1 MPRRTG
7 KSGDQRATAAAGE
20 QISPEPLPTEERTFL
35 IADVRNYTAFTQEQ
49 GDQAAA
55 RLTMKFAAL
64 AAASARQHQGRLLSQ
79 RGDEIVAVFASPR
92 RALRTALALI
102 TICAEETSR
111 DPSLPLHVGAGVAA
125 GKVVCVGE
133 DYRGAA
139 LNLASRLCSLAREGE
154 ALASQPV
161 VRQARQMPGV
171 TFVERGAAQLKGLQQ
186 GVAIY
191 SVLPAGQT
199 GPTEAQPVSP
209 RPKPHPWLPA
219 PLTPLIGR
227 ETDVALAQKL
237 LRREDARLVTITGPG
252 GVGKTRLSVAVGA
265 SLAGDFP
272 DGVYFVELAAVTDPQ
287 LVPQV
292 IAQRLGIALTSG
304 LPALEQIAAAT
315 REKRMLWVLDNFE
328 QLLDGALIVRDALEA
343 CPSVKALVT
352 SRATLRLRGEWEA
365 PLSPLAL
372 PDASLDLTPDDAL
385 TYPAVRLF
393 VDRAQAAS
401 PTFEL
406 DDVTLTPAVG
416 ICRRLDGLPLAL
428 ELAAARIRVMPLP
441 ALLDRLSD
449 ATHPAR
455 LKTLTGGARDM
466 PARHQT
472 LRAAIDWSYE
482 LLAPGEQA
490 LFRALA
496 TFAGGAT
503 FEAIEAVILASAH
516 PETDV
521 FAGLAT
527 LVEQSLLTQR
537 EEEGKPRYL
546 MLETIREY
554 GLERL
559 AASGDAEA
567 VNDGHARFYLN
578 LAEEAAPKLTGPRQQ
593 EWLQRLE
600 REQDNMRVAL
610 RWTQER
616 DLVSALRIASA
627 LYRFWETRGYAV
639 EGRRWLD
646 GLLARA
652 GNEGI
657 VLSEEVYSKAHIAAA
672 YLAYVLQDYDH
683 ANALLDQMVEKVDV
697 QEHPSEVAEALNLQ
711 GLVALDRGERTRAK
725 DLFQKCVELRRHT
738 GEKRGL
744 AVALLNLGSAYDHDD
759 NESAIM
765 YFEES
770 VRLFR
775 DIGDINAS
783 ARALTSLGLSTQST
797 GRLIEAANS
806 FERSLSLHR
815 MIGDNR
821 GIAMALNNL
830 GQTEWFLGHYEKAR
844 SLLEESLALRRSLSD
859 KRGAALALLNL
870 GNLSRDTGDTVAAL
884 DRLSESASL
893 CAEIGFVEIEVYAHA
908 SLGRVL
914 NNIDHAKANEILLE
928 SLARCN
934 SLDSLVITSVC
945 KMYHADCLRSQ
956 GYFKEA
962 LLAYLESAHN
972 FVSMSEHFFVPQ
984 CLEGMAL
991 SCSDFGRYSIAA
1003 RLFAGAE
1010 TLRKSLCMPVPAV
1023 DEQILTRGIQACR
1036 TALSASAFTLEQSQG
1051 RLMSL
1056 DDLLALV
1063 SNEQTSYSIGLN

>member
-7 KSGDQRATAAAGE
+7 QSGNQRATAPRGQQA
-20 QISPEPLPTEERTFL
+20 ISELLPTEERTFL
-35 IADVRNYTAFTQEQ
+35 IADVRNYTSFTQEQ

-55 RLTMKFAAL
+55 RLTMRFAAL
-64 AAASARQHQGRLLSQ
+64 ASASVRQHQGGLLSQ

-92 RALRTALALI
+92 RALRAALALI
-102 TICAEETSR
+102 AICAEETSR
-111 DPSLPLHVGAGVAA
+111 DPSLPLRLGIGVAT
-125 GKVVCVGE
+125 GKVVRVGE
-133 DYRGAA
+133 DYRGGA

-171 TFVERGAAQLKGLQQ
+171 TFVERGAAQLKGMQD

-191 SVLPAGQT
+191 SVLPAGQ
-199 GPTEAQPVSP
+199 PAPVEAQPVTP

-227 ETDVALAQKL
+227 EADVALAQKL
-237 LRREDARLVTITGPG
+237 LRRVDARLVTITGPG

-265 SLAGDFP
+265 SLAEDFP
-272 DGVYFVELAAVTDPQ
+272 DGVYFVELAAVTDPH

-292 IAQRLGIALTSG
+292 IAQRLGIALSSG
-304 LPALEQIAAAT
+304 QPALEQIAAAT

-328 QLLDGALIVRDALEA
+328 QLLDGSLVVRDALEA

-365 PLSPLAL
+365 PLSPLEL
-372 PDASLDLTPDDAL
+372 PDASLDLTPDTAL

-406 DDVTLTPAVG
+406 DDVTLAPAVG

-472 LRAAIDWSYE
+472 LRAAIEWSYE
-482 LLAPGEQA
+482 LLTSGEQT

-503 FEAIEAVILASAH
+503 FEAVEAVIQASAH

-559 AASGDAEA
+559 AASDDAEA

-600 REQDNMRVAL
+600 REQDNMRAAL

-646 GLLARA
+646 GLLTR
-652 GNEGI
+652 GEERLDTI
-657 VLSEEVYSKAHIAAA
+657 PEEVYSKALYATAD
-672 YLAYVLQDYDH
+672 LAQEQQEYDL
-683 ANALLDQMVEKVDV
+683 ATILLDRLLRRLDV
-697 QEHPSEVAEALNLQ
+697 KEHPSEVAEALNLQ
-711 GLVALDRGERTRAK
+711 GLVALDRGAREYAK
-725 DLFQKCVELRRHT
+725 QLFLQCVDLRRHT

-744 AVALLNLGSAYDHDD
+744 AIALLNLGHVTEE
-759 NESAIM
+759 NEEASV
-765 YFEES
+765 YLEES
-770 VRLFR
+770 IDIFR
-775 DIGDINAS
+775 VLNDTAS
-783 ARALTSLGLSTQST
+783 TARALNDLGLKVESLGRFQQASEYFSRSLGLYRFLGAQ
-797 GRLIEAANS
+797 
-806 FERSLSLHR
+806 
-815 MIGDNR
+815 R
-821 GIAMALNNL
+821 GIAMTLNNL
-830 GQTEWFLGHYEKAR
+830 GQVSRIMGDFENAEIVLEDALTIRRSLDDKRGGALTLANLGILAADIGKSEKANELFEKGLKLSREIGHAETESFILACMGKAKLRDDVSRAGHLLEASLDLCLRLQYEEMLAVCECYLGHYEHIQKHYL
-844 SLLEESLALRRSLSD
+844 SAL
-859 KRGAALALLNL
+859 KR
-870 GNLSRDTGDTVAAL
+870 
-884 DRLSESASL
+884 
-893 CAEIGFVEIEVYAHA
+893 
-908 SLGRVL
+908 
-914 NNIDHAKANEILLE
+914 
-928 SLARCN
+928 
-934 SLDSLVITSVC
+934 
-945 KMYHADCLRSQ
+945 
-956 GYFKEA
+956 
-962 LLAYLESAHN
+962 YLESASRFRRLNEQHYIA
-972 FVSMSEHFFVPQ
+972 E
-984 CLEGMAL
+984 CLEGL
-991 SCSDFGRYSIAA
+991 SRTFISLGGIELAA
-1003 RLFAGAE
+1003 NLIGSASEMREVQRAPLPPTDLE
-1010 TLRKSLCMPVPAV
+1010 
-1023 DEQILTRGIQACR
+1023 EQDAYLIVCQ
-1036 TALSASAFTLEQSQG
+1036 TALGVSRFRAECQKG
-1051 RLMSL
+1051 KRMSV
-1056 DDLLALV
+1056 DQLLAQCAV
-1063 SNEQTSYSIGLN
+1063 YQSDGFIGMN

>member
-1 MPRRTG
+1 M
-7 KSGDQRATAAAGE
+7 
-20 QISPEPLPTEERTFL
+20 
-35 IADVRNYTAFTQEQ
+35 
-49 GDQAAA
+49 
-55 RLTMKFAAL
+55 
-64 AAASARQHQGRLLSQ
+64 
-79 RGDEIVAVFASPR
+79 
-92 RALRTALALI
+92 
-102 TICAEETSR
+102 
-111 DPSLPLHVGAGVAA
+111 
-125 GKVVCVGE
+125 
-133 DYRGAA
+133 
-139 LNLASRLCSLAREGE
+139 
-154 ALASQPV
+154 
-161 VRQARQMPGV
+161 
-171 TFVERGAAQLKGLQQ
+171 
-186 GVAIY
+186 
-191 SVLPAGQT
+191 
-199 GPTEAQPVSP
+199 
-209 RPKPHPWLPA
+209 
-219 PLTPLIGR
+219 
-227 ETDVALAQKL
+227 
-237 LRREDARLVTITGPG
+237 TITGPG

-265 SLAGDFP
+265 SLAEDFP

-304 LPALEQIAAAT
+304 QPALEQIAAAT

-365 PLSPLAL
+365 PLSPLEL

-406 DDVTLTPAVG
+406 DDATLTPAVG

-472 LRAAIDWSYE
+472 LRAAIEWSYE

-503 FEAIEAVILASAH
+503 FEAVEAAVHASAH

-559 AASGDAEA
+559 SGSDDAEA

-600 REQDNMRVAL
+600 REQDNMRAAL

-646 GLLARA
+646 SLLAQAETRLDAIPEEVYCKALYATADLAQEQQEYELANRLLDRLLAR
-652 GNEGI
+652 
-657 VLSEEVYSKAHIAAA
+657 
-672 YLAYVLQDYDH
+672 
-683 ANALLDQMVEKVDV
+683 LDVTEY
-697 QEHPSEVAEALNLQ
+697 PSEVADAINLQ
-711 GLVALDRGERTRAK
+711 GLVALDLGERGRAQR
-725 DLFQKCVELRRHT
+725 LFEQCVERRREL

-744 AVALLNLGSAYDHDD
+744 ATALLNLGSALDD
-759 NESAIM
+759 NERAIVHL
-765 YFEES
+765 EES
-770 VRLFR
+770 VQLFKEV
-775 DIGDINAS
+775 GDINAT
-783 ARALTSLGLSTQST
+783 ARALMTLGMFTQSV
-797 GRLIEAANS
+797 GKLVEAADS
-806 FERSLSLHR
+806 FERGLSLHR

-844 SLLEESLALRRSLSD
+844 SLLEESLILRQALFD

-870 GNLSRDTGDTVAAL
+870 GNLLRDTGETVAAL
-884 DRLSESASL
+884 DRLTESASL
-893 CAEIGFVEIEVYAHA
+893 CAEIGFSEIEIYAHA
-908 SLGRVL
+908 SLGRALIWV
-914 NNIDHAKANEILLE
+914 D
-928 SLARCN
+928 LARAEKLLSESVARCS
-934 SLDSLVITSVC
+934 SLDSLLIVSLC
-945 KMYHADCLRSQ
+945 RMYHADCCRFL
-956 GYFKEA
+956 GYFEQA
-962 LLAYLESAHN
+962 LRAYLQSAQN
-972 FVSMSEHFFVPQ
+972 FVSMTEHLYLPECF
-984 CLEGMAL
+984 EGMAL
-991 SCSDFGRYSIAA
+991 SCSGLGHYSAA
-1003 RLFAGAE
+1003 VRLFTGADV
-1010 TLRKSLCMPVPAV
+1010 LRKSLGMPVPIV
-1023 DEQILTRGIQACR
+1023 DEQVLARGIQICR
-1036 TALSASAFTLEQSQG
+1036 MSLGPSAFALWRSQG
-1051 RLMSL
+1051 ERMQPDELIALISHAAGNEELSL
-1056 DDLLALV
+1056 
-1063 SNEQTSYSIGLN
+1063 N

>member
-1 MPRRTG
+1 MPRQMGESGGRHAA
-7 KSGDQRATAAAGE
+7 SPGDQPV
-20 QISPEPLPTEERTFL
+20 SEPLPTEERTFL
-35 IADVRNYTAFTQEQ
+35 IADLRNYTAFTQEQ

-64 AAASARQHQGRLLSQ
+64 AAVSARQHQGRLLSQ

-92 RALRTALALI
+92 RALRAALALVA
-102 TICAEETSR
+102 ICAEETGR
-111 DPSLPLHVGAGVAA
+111 DQSLPLQIGVGVAA
-125 GKVVCVGE
+125 GKVVRVGE

-154 ALASQPV
+154 ALASHPV
-161 VRQARQMPGV
+161 VRQARAMPGV
-171 TFVERGAAQLKGLQQ
+171 TFVERGAAQLKGLQK

-191 SVLPAGQT
+191 SVLSAGQT
-199 GPTEAQPVSP
+199 TPADASPLTP

-227 ETDVALAQKL
+227 EADVALARKL

-265 SLAGDFP
+265 SLAEDFP

-287 LVPQV
+287 LVPQA
-292 IAQRLGIALTSG
+292 IAQRLGVALTSG
-304 LPALEQIAAAT
+304 QPALEQIAAAT

-343 CPSVKALVT
+343 CSSVKALVT

-365 PLSPLAL
+365 PLSPLEL
-372 PDASLDLTPDDAL
+372 PDVSLALTPERAL
-385 TYPAVRLF
+385 DYPAVRLF

-406 DDVTLTPAVG
+406 DDVTLAPAVG

-472 LRAAIDWSYE
+472 LRAAIEWSYE
-482 LLAPGEQA
+482 LLATGEQA

-503 FEAIEAVILASAH
+503 FEAVEAVVQASAH
-516 PETDV
+516 PEADV

-559 AASGDAEA
+559 STSDDAEA
-567 VNDGHARFYLN
+567 VSDGHARFYLN

-600 REQDNMRVAL
+600 REQDNMRAAL

-616 DLVSALRIASA
+616 DLVGALRIASS

-646 GLLARA
+646 GLLACA
-652 GNEGI
+652 EQDG
-657 VLSEEVYSKAHIAAA
+657 VTLTDEVYSKAHIAAA
-672 YLAYVLQDYDH
+672 YLAYILQDYDY
-683 ANALLDQMVEKVDV
+683 ASTRLDRVVNRIDQL
-697 QEHPSEVAEALNLQ
+697 EHPSEVAEAMNLQ
-711 GLVALDRGERTRAK
+711 GLVALDRGDRATAMR
-725 DLFQKCVELRRHT
+725 LFLDCLELRRET

-744 AVALLNLGSAYDHDD
+744 AVALLNLGNTVENMSSAVAYL
-759 NESAIM
+759 
-765 YFEES
+765 EES
-770 VRLFR
+770 VALFR
-775 DIGDINAS
+775 ELGDVTSTALALNNLGNYVQALGQLQLAAS
-783 ARALTSLGLSTQST
+783 HFQQSLTIS
-797 GRLIEAANS
+797 
-806 FERSLSLHR
+806 R
-815 MIGDNR
+815 MIGGRR
-821 GIAMALNNL
+821 GVAMALNNL
-830 GQTEWFLGHYEKAR
+830 AQVTRLLGEYTQARQLYEEALIIRQHLQDKRGTA
-844 SLLEESLALRRSLSD
+844 LIYLNLGYLERDIGNGMQAVDDFSLALKLSEEIGYSEIAAFC
-859 KRGAALALLNL
+859 GACTGRALIPLDIGRARPLLEKALHDCQNLQGQEALALCHLYVGHCYRYERSLITALRSYRSALRML
-870 GNLSRDTGDTVAAL
+870 GDLEMRYDLPDALEGLALTQVYCGKALTATQLYGGAAAL
-884 DRLSESASL
+884 RE
-893 CAEIGFVEIEVYAHA
+893 
-908 SLGRVL
+908 
-914 NNIDHAKANEILLE
+914 LL
-928 SLARCN
+928 
-934 SLDSLVITSVC
+934 
-945 KMYHADCLRSQ
+945 Q
-956 GYFKEA
+956 
-962 LLAYLESAHN
+962 
-972 FVSMSEHFFVPQ
+972 
-984 CLEGMAL
+984 
-991 SCSDFGRYSIAA
+991 
-1003 RLFAGAE
+1003 
-1010 TLRKSLCMPVPAV
+1010 MPVPPADKHEV
-1023 DEQILTRGIQACR
+1023 LAGLDLCRGLIGSSRFDDYYSLGKQLPLDE
-1036 TALSASAFTLEQSQG
+1036 
-1051 RLMSL
+1051 
-1056 DDLLALV
+1056 LLALTP
-1063 SNEQTSYSIGLN
+1063 QTSDDDHCGLN

>member
-55 RLTMKFAAL
+55 RLTMKFSAL
-64 AAASARQHQGRLLSQ
+64 AAASARQHQGRALSQ
-79 RGDEIVAVFASPR
+79 RGDEIVVVFASPR

-111 DPSLPLHVGAGVAA
+111 DPSLPLHVGVGVAT
-125 GKVVCVGE
+125 GKVVRVGE

-154 ALASQPV
+154 ALASHPV

-171 TFVERGAAQLKGLQQ
+171 TFVERGAAQLKGLQD

-191 SVLPAGQT
+191 SVLPAGQI
-199 GPTEAQPVSP
+199 GPTEPTPVTP
-209 RPKPHPWLPA
+209 RAKPHPWLPA
-219 PLTPLIGR
+219 PLTPIIGR
-227 ETDVALAQKL
+227 EADVALAQKL

-265 SLAGDFP
+265 SLADDFP

-304 LPALEQIAAAT
+304 QPALEQIAAAT

-365 PLSPLAL
+365 PLSPLEL
-372 PDASLDLTPDDAL
+372 PDASLDLTPDQAL
-385 TYPAVRLF
+385 GYPAVRLF

-401 PTFEL
+401 PTFAL
-406 DDVTLTPAVG
+406 DDMTLPPAVG

-441 ALLDRLSD
+441 ALMDRLSD

-466 PARHQT
+466 PERHQT
-472 LRAAIDWSYE
+472 LRAAIEWSYE

-503 FEAIEAVILASAH
+503 FEAVEAVIQASAH

-554 GLERL
+554 GLEQL
-559 AASGDAEA
+559 AASDEAEA
-567 VNDGHARFYLN
+567 VNDGHTRFYLN

-593 EWLQRLE
+593 DWLQRLE
-600 REQDNMRVAL
+600 REQDNMRAAL

-646 GLLARA
+646 GLLAQSETHLDA
-652 GNEGI
+652 I
-657 VLSEEVYSKAHIAAA
+657 PEEVYCKALYAAA
-672 YLAYVLQDYDH
+672 DLAYAQQEYHL
-683 ANALLDQMVEKVDV
+683 ATALLDKIVSTLDLS
-697 QEHPSEVAEALNLQ
+697 EHTSEIAEAMNLQ
-711 GLVALDRGERTRAK
+711 GLIALDQGDRDQATR
-725 DLFQKCVELRRHT
+725 LFTRCVELRRHT

-744 AVALLNLGSAYDHDD
+744 AMSLLNLGSVIGD
-759 NESAIM
+759 NKESAQLRQ
-765 YFEES
+765 ES
-770 VRLFR
+770 LDLFR
-775 DIGDINAS
+775 ELGDTAATAHALNNLGNAHFGMGS
-783 ARALTSLGLSTQST
+783 FQK
-797 GRLIEAANS
+797 AADCFN
-806 FERSLSLHR
+806 ESLSLYR
-815 MIGDNR
+815 RLGGRR

-830 GQTEWFLGHYEKAR
+830 GQVKKILGNYDEAVH
-844 SLLEESLALRRSLSD
+844 LFEETLAIRRSLED
-859 KRGAALALLNL
+859 KRGEVLALLNL
-870 GNLSRDTGDTVAAL
+870 GNLAYAL
-884 DRLSESASL
+884 SDRVRALETLETSL
-893 CAEIGFVEIEVYAHA
+893 GLARAIQYADVQAYVIA
-908 SLGRVL
+908 SLGRAHIS
-914 NNIDHAKANEILLE
+914 IDGVKAQALLE
-928 SLARCN
+928 
-934 SLDSLVITSVC
+934 
-945 KMYHADCLRSQ
+945 
-956 GYFKEA
+956 E
-962 LLAYLESAHN
+962 
-972 FVSMSEHFFVPQ
+972 SMSESVSVGNQEIIGLCQLYYGHYLCWRNQFSQALVRYANSIQALDELQYAPE
-984 CLEGMAL
+984 CLESVGLALVGQARLVGASRLFGGAKHWRQALDAPVPPVDEPAL
-991 SCSDFGRYSIAA
+991 SLGSRTCRQGLGEDAFE
-1003 RLFAGAE
+1003 FAYKAGQQ
-1010 TLRKSLCMPVPAV
+1010 L
-1023 DEQILTRGIQACR
+1023 
-1036 TALSASAFTLEQSQG
+1036 
-1051 RLMSL
+1051 SL
-1056 DDLLALV
+1056 DDLLALAV
-1063 SNEQTSYSIGLN
+1063 NYAGDTLVGLN

>member
-1 MPRRTG
+1 MT
-7 KSGDQRATAAAGE
+7 AAGE

-64 AAASARQHQGRLLSQ
+64 ASASTRQHQGRLLSQ

-102 TICAEETSR
+102 AICAEETNR
-111 DPSLPLHVGAGVAA
+111 DPSLPLHVGVGVAA
-125 GKVVCVGE
+125 GKVVRVGE

-161 VRQARQMPGV
+161 VRRARQMSGV
-171 TFVERGAAQLKGLQQ
+171 TFVERGAAQLKGLQD

-191 SVLPAGQT
+191 SVLAAGQT
-199 GPTEAQPVSP
+199 GPAETTPVSP
-209 RPKPHPWLPA
+209 RPKPYPWLPA
-219 PLTPLIGR
+219 PLTPIIGR
-227 ETDVALAQKL
+227 EADLAMAQKL
-237 LRREDARLVTITGPG
+237 LRREDARLVTLTGPG
-252 GVGKTRLSVAVGA
+252 GVGKTRLSVAIGA
-265 SLAGDFP
+265 SLADDFP

-315 REKRMLWVLDNFE
+315 REKHMLWVLDNFE

-365 PLSPLAL
+365 PLSPLEL
-372 PDASLDLTPDDAL
+372 PDTSLNLTPDDAL

-406 DDVTLTPAVG
+406 DDATLAPAVG

-441 ALLDRLSD
+441 ALLERLSD

-466 PARHQT
+466 PERHQT
-472 LRAAIDWSYE
+472 LRAAIEWSYE

-503 FEAIEAVILASAH
+503 FEAVEAAVHASAH

-559 AASGDAEA
+559 AASDDAEA

-600 REQDNMRVAL
+600 REQDNMRAAL

-646 GLLARA
+646 GLLAQVERESFA
-652 GNEGI
+652 
-657 VLSEEVYSKAHIAAA
+657 LSKEVYSKAHIAAA
-672 YLAYVLQDYDH
+672 YLAYVQQDYDH
-683 ANALLDQMVEKVDV
+683 ANTLLEKMLAKIDA
-697 QEHPSEVAEALNLQ
+697 QKHPSEVAEALNLQ
-711 GLVALDRGERTRAK
+711 GLVALDHGERARAQW
-725 DLFQKCVELRRHT
+725 LFEQCVERRRGL

-744 AVALLNLGSAYDHDD
+744 ATALLNLGSAIDD
-759 NESAIM
+759 NERAIV
-765 YFEES
+765 YLEES
-770 VRLFR
+770 VRLFKEV
-775 DIGDINAS
+775 GDINAS
-783 ARALTSLGLSTQST
+783 ARALMSVGVRTQST
-797 GRLIEAANS
+797 GRLIEAASS

-815 MIGDNR
+815 MIGDTR
-821 GIAMALNNL
+821 GVAMALNNL

-844 SLLEESLALRRSLSD
+844 ILLEESLTLRRSLSD
-859 KRGAALALLNL
+859 KRGTALALLNL
-870 GNLSRDTGDTVAAL
+870 GNLSRDGGDTIMAIDFLTECAAL
-884 DRLSESASL
+884 CSD
-893 CAEIGFVEIEVYAHA
+893 IGFSEIEIYADA
-908 SLGRVL
+908 SLGRALIQV
-914 NNIDHAKANEILLE
+914 D
-928 SLARCN
+928 LARASKLLSESVARC
-934 SLDSLVITSVC
+934 SSIDSLLIASVC
-945 KMYHADCLRSQ
+945 SMYHADCCRSLGNFEQ
-956 GYFKEA
+956 A
-962 LLAYLESAHN
+962 LGAYLQSAQN
-972 FVSMSEHFFVPQ
+972 LLSMTEFLYLPA
-984 CLEGMAL
+984 CLEGIAL
-991 SCSDFGRYSIAA
+991 SCSDLGRYSIAA
-1003 RLFAGAE
+1003 ALFAGAE
-1010 TLRKSLCMPVPAV
+1010 TLRKSLCMPMPPV
-1023 DEQILTRGIQACR
+1023 D
-1036 TALSASAFTLEQSQG
+1036 AFTAKEAINACVQMLETARFEEKYNEGQS
-1051 RLMSL
+1051 SSIAE
-1056 DDLLALV
+1056 LLALAAA
-1063 SNEQTSYSIGLN
+1063 SEHDERAGLN

>member
-7 KSGDQRATAAAGE
+7 KSGDQRAPAAAGE

-35 IADVRNYTAFTQEQ
+35 IADVRDYTAFTQEQ

-111 DPSLPLHVGAGVAA
+111 DPSLPLHVGVGVAT
-125 GKVVCVGE
+125 GKVVRVGE

-171 TFVERGAAQLKGLQQ
+171 TFVERGSAQLKGLQK

-191 SVLPAGQT
+191 SVLPGGQT
-199 GPTEAQPVSP
+199 GPADPTPVTP
-209 RPKPHPWLPA
+209 RAKPHPWLPA
-219 PLTPLIGR
+219 PLTPIIGR
-227 ETDVALAQKL
+227 EADVALAQKL

-265 SLAGDFP
+265 SLTDDFP

-287 LVPQV
+287 LVPQA

-304 LPALEQIAAAT
+304 QPTLEQIAAAT

-365 PLSPLAL
+365 PLSPLEL
-372 PDASLDLTPDDAL
+372 PDASLDLTPDTAL

-406 DDVTLTPAVG
+406 DDATLTPAVG

-472 LRAAIDWSYE
+472 LRAAIEWSYE

-503 FEAIEAVILASAH
+503 FEAVEAVVHASAHPEH

-559 AASGDAEA
+559 SRERRRRRRKRWAHALLPEPGGGGRAEA
-567 VNDGHARFYLN
+567 DRPAPAGV
-578 LAEEAAPKLTGPRQQ
+578 AATAG
-593 EWLQRLE
+593 
-600 REQDNMRVAL
+600 
-610 RWTQER
+610 
-616 DLVSALRIASA
+616 
-627 LYRFWETRGYAV
+627 
-639 EGRRWLD
+639 
-646 GLLARA
+646 ARA
-652 GNEGI
+652 G
-657 VLSEEVYSKAHIAAA
+657 
-672 YLAYVLQDYDH
+672 QH
-683 ANALLDQMVEKVDV
+683 ARRL
-697 QEHPSEVAEALNLQ
+697 
-711 GLVALDRGERTRAK
+711 ALD
-725 DLFQKCVELRRHT
+725 
-738 GEKRGL
+738 
-744 AVALLNLGSAYDHDD
+744 
-759 NESAIM
+759 
-765 YFEES
+765 
-770 VRLFR
+770 
-775 DIGDINAS
+775 
-783 ARALTSLGLSTQST
+783 
-797 GRLIEAANS
+797 
-806 FERSLSLHR
+806 
-815 MIGDNR
+815 
-821 GIAMALNNL
+821 
-830 GQTEWFLGHYEKAR
+830 
-844 SLLEESLALRRSLSD
+844 
-859 KRGAALALLNL
+859 
-870 GNLSRDTGDTVAAL
+870 
-884 DRLSESASL
+884 
-893 CAEIGFVEIEVYAHA
+893 
-908 SLGRVL
+908 
-914 NNIDHAKANEILLE
+914 
-928 SLARCN
+928 
-934 SLDSLVITSVC
+934 
-945 KMYHADCLRSQ
+945 
-956 GYFKEA
+956 
-962 LLAYLESAHN
+962 
-972 FVSMSEHFFVPQ
+972 
-984 CLEGMAL
+984 
-991 SCSDFGRYSIAA
+991 
-1003 RLFAGAE
+1003 AGA
-1010 TLRKSLCMPVPAV
+1010 
-1023 DEQILTRGIQACR
+1023 
-1036 TALSASAFTLEQSQG
+1036 
-1051 RLMSL
+1051 
-1056 DDLLALV
+1056 
-1063 SNEQTSYSIGLN
+1063 